1 MCIRDSGI
9 INASQTVA
17 FMATQSITLNAGFH
31 AKANSIFQATIQP
44 VSCNLSDLVP
54 EITATQRTNLPIE
67 IATTTLLDNLQLQV
81 YPNPTNDFTTI
92 RCYLPKPSAVEM
104 QIINDQGQVV
114 AQIATKNLDKGWHQ
128 TIFEA
133 GDLVSGIYF
142 VRIGTGYGV
151 LSEKV
156 LVVR

>member
-1 MCIRDSGI
+1 
-9 INASQTVA
+9 
-17 FMATQSITLNAGFH
+17 
-31 AKANSIFQATIQP
+31 
-44 VSCNLSDLVP
+44 
-54 EITATQRTNLPIE
+54 
-67 IATTTLLDNLQLQV
+67 
-81 YPNPTNDFTTI
+81 
-92 RCYLPKPSAVEM
+92 M